1 MKKIEVFD
9 PAMCCSTGVC
19 GTDVDPKLVQ
29 FASDLSWLQGQGVS
43 VERFNLS
50 QQPAAFAANE
60 KVRATLK
67 EQGTECL
74 PMIVADGEIVMKSV
88 YPTREQLTL
97 LAGAKLSFSS
107 APAASTCCGGESEAS
122 KRSQSSCCGGDSSKS
137 SCC

>member
-43 VERFNLS
+43 VERYNLS
-50 QQPAAFAANE
+50 QQPAAFVANE
-60 KVRATLK
+60 KVRVTLK
-67 EQGTECL
+67 EQGTDCL

-97 LAGAKLSFSS
+97 LAGAKLSVSS
-107 APAASTCCGGESEAS
+107 STTTCCGGEKEAEKPKS
-122 KRSQSSCCGGDSSKS
+122 SSCCGGDSSKS
-137 SCC
+137 SCCN